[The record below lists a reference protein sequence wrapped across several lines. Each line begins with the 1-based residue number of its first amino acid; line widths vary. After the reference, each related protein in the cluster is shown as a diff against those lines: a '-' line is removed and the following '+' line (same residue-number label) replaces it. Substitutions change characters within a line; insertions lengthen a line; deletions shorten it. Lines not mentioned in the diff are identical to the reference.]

1 MSPCSRAKRTAF
13 ILLLTH
19 PFVVEAAA
27 PAGTCVADDETRCLG
42 DSRFAVEMDWRTGD
56 GRSGAAKVVREG
68 TNDSG
73 LFYFF

>member
-56 GRSGAAKVVREG
+56 DAGLP
-68 TNDSG
+68 DSG
-73 LFYFF
+73 HGHGGWNLP